1 MAMNHVLGLSMTS
14 SAVRWVLVEGTTGEG
29 DTADRGACGF
39 TEAVEPEDLLDVI
52 LANEADGPVHAIGA
66 TWTNE
71 AEAAASGVLDALAVR
86 GFANVIA
93 VSELEAADVLAA
105 GLADIGGYDNL
116 AVCVVEPDAAVV
128 AVVKPDGVTVDRIA
142 RPLDGADAVEL
153 PSSVLALSQLD
164 DWQPDV
170 IFVLGSADD
179 LDVIVSTLGDV
190 TEAPVLSGADADL
203 ALARGAALASAR
215 AVNGLHSAGTKVP
228 SKVGA
233 LASVLAAAVVTFV
246 VSLSVAVGLSLS
258 PGAPSGQ
265 PEAASATNPVEE
277 PDGASTPAEKKV
289 STPAEARPV
298 LAQTIAVAVP
308 PPPAAPVAEPVY
320 DPPEY
325 VAPAPEYVPP
335 AAAPVYTPPAPAYV
349 PPPPPPAYVSP
360 PQPAYV
366 PQPKP
371 RLRDRIIERIPIINR
386 FHEPEYPYP
395 R

>member
-1 MAMNHVLGLSMTS
+1 MNLVLGLSMTS

-29 DTADRGACGF
+29 DTVDRGACDL
-39 TEAVEPEDLLDVI
+39 TDAVEPEDLLDVV
-52 LANEADGPVHAIGA
+52 LANDLEGPIHAIGV

-71 AEAAASGVLDALAVR
+71 AETAASGVLDALASR
-86 GFANVIA
+86 GFGNVIA

-105 GLADIGGYDNL
+105 GLAEIGGYDDL
-116 AVCVVEPDAAVV
+116 AVCVCEPDATVV
-128 AVVKPDGVTVDRIA
+128 AVVRPAGVTVDRVA
-142 RPLDGADAVEL
+142 RPADGADATE
-153 PSSVLALSQLD
+153 SVVALWQLD
-164 DWQPDV
+164 EWHPDTV
-170 IFVLGSADD
+170 FVLGSAED
-179 LDVIVSTLGDV
+179 LDATMSALAES
-190 TEAPVLSGADADL
+190 TEAPVLSAAGADL

-215 AVNGLHSAGTKVP
+215 TVTGMAPAGPRLP

-258 PGAPSGQ
+258 GGTPSEPSQAAAAANPVDEPEGAA
-265 PEAASATNPVEE
+265 AASE
-277 PDGASTPAEKKV
+277 PTEKKV
-289 STPAEARPV
+289 STPAEARKV
-298 LAQTIAVAVP
+298 VAQTIAVAVP

-325 VAPAPEYVPP
+325 VPPAPEFTPP
-335 AAAPVYTPPAPAYV
+335 APEAPAGPAPAYV
-349 PPPPPPAYVSP
+349 PPPPPPAYVP
-360 PQPAYV
+360 PQQPAYV
-366 PQPKP
+366 PPPKP